1 MPFRLVGLV
10 LFLVVALVNYT
21 GLCLALFLTG
31 ISQSELASRKSYH
44 GEQSGVHRA
53 GGHWDLGW
61 GLVLDCL

>member
-31 ISQSELASRKSYH
+31 ISQSELTSRKSYH
-44 GEQSGVHRA
+44 GEQSGVHRE

>member
-31 ISQSELASRKSYH
+31 ISQSELACRKSYH